1 MLRRA
6 LTLLTILFLAGC
18 ASEGGVTGTG
28 ISASVSGNIVA
39 VDQSAAV
46 GLPFPIRVTVAEVP
60 EVTAVTDNDG
70 TFALRGRFS
79 GAVTLQFSNAASGAP
94 IGPLPLEIPAGSVT
108 VLENIEITTTA
119 PEPDRVQPRAVRQFD
134 LAGRIDL
141 AECGDDGTLLVTD
154 SARPPRQF
162 LITLTADTDIV
173 SRDGTP
179 LDCSA
184 LRAGRRVRVE
194 GFLRLRTLTLVAT
207 EVIVAPPPA
216 PAPDAA
222 RRERFRGSVAAVA
235 CDLGQITIAQAT
247 DGDVVRRR
255 IRLTPET
262 DIECGADPRP
272 CRCAAIAVGD
282 GLRGNGTIFPRAP
295 GLVIADLV
303 TVLPPSRST
312 QAPLGR
318 SDTLGR
324 RPN

>member
-1 MLRRA
+1 MMLRRA
-6 LTLLTILFLAGC
+6 LALLTIAVP
-18 ASEGGVTGTG
+18 GGLRLGG
-28 ISASVSGNIVA
+28 RRHRHRHQRLGQRQHRRQ

-46 GLPFPIRVTVAEVP
+46 ALPFPIRVTVAEVP
-60 EVTAVTDNDG
+60 EVTAVTDDDG

-79 GAVTLQFSNAASGAP
+79 GAVTLQFSNAATGAP

-154 SARPPRQF
+154 GARPPRQF

-216 PAPDAA
+216 PPPDAP
-222 RRERFRGSVAAVA
+222 RRERFRG
-235 CDLGQITIAQAT
+235 
-247 DGDVVRRR
+247 RRR
-255 IRLTPET
+255 RRVR
-262 DIECGADPRP
+262 PRP
-272 CRCAAIAVGD
+272 DFTMRRRRRRCGS
-282 GLRGNGTIFPRAP
+282 AP
-295 GLVIADLV
+295 VSA
-303 TVLPPSRST
+303 
-312 QAPLGR
+312 
-318 SDTLGR
+318 
-324 RPN
+324 